1 MDLCQLAAWSLERA
15 TVEVDD
21 VANTDEALKLLWQ
34 KLAAD
39 RQAGRRPVGRRGAR
53 PTSIAPRAAVP
64 HGCVGITQTLRE
76 AHLRAC
82 VPLPPQGG
90 G

>member
-1 MDLCQLAAWSLERA
+1 M
-15 TVEVDD
+15 
-21 VANTDEALKLLWQ
+21 ANTDEALKLLWQ

-39 RQAGRRPVGRRGAR
+39 RQAGRGAR